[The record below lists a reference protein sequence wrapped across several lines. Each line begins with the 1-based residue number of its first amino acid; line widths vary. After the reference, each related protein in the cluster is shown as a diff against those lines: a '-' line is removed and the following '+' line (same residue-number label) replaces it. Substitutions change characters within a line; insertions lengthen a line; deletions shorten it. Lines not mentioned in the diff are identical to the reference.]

1 MKRVTARRPKATAHN
16 VPPSL
21 RLWRLLLPLTTVL
34 QTRPRLPLRTHSHA
48 RGGLPPQFLASRAT
62 LPQLGTHRMQSRLSC
77 LWVGCTARW
86 VSR

>member
-1 MKRVTARRPKATAHN
+1 MKRVTVRHPKVTAHN

-34 QTRPRLPLRTHSHA
+34 QARPCLPLKIHSHA

-62 LPQLGTHRMQSRLSC
+62 LPQLGTYRTQNRLSC